1 MGDSVVKYD
10 SVNFLLK
17 SKTLPDKLG
26 EYRLDGYDISVVA
39 SCTAKMDNCDD
50 GEAFR
55 IHSIFKLEKE
65 GTVKYVQSLI
75 QCEIIDPHSNPA
87 TNFTL
92 RLQNDEERDAYVL
105 GFNELT
111 GDLEEIAKRFEE
123 VSKLI
128 PQK

>member
-1 MGDSVVKYD
+1 MKVAY
-10 SVNFLLK
+10 FL
-17 SKTLPDKLG
+17 
-26 EYRLDGYDISVVA
+26 
-39 SCTAKMDNCDD
+39 
-50 GEAFR
+50 F
-55 IHSIFKLEKE
+55 FKLEKE

-105 GFNELT
+105 GFHELT